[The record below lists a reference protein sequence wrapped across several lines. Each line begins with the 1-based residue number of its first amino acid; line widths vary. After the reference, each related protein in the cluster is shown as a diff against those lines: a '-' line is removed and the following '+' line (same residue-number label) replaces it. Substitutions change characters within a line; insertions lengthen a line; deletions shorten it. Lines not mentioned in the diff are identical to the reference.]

1 MTVPGCIEG
10 TKKVTPMR
18 AKTGAAQAST
28 NHCENTSPPLAA
40 ERSEADRMLRAMTDV
55 LAHRRPAS
63 AAEALKV
70 LRLGYPDIP
79 LAMRI
84 AALCADAK

>member
-1 MTVPGCIEG
+1 MVAPQGD
-10 TKKVTPMR
+10 
-18 AKTGAAQAST
+18 S
-28 NHCENTSPPLAA
+28 
-40 ERSEADRMLRAMTDV
+40 DRLLRAMTDV
-55 LAHRRPAS
+55 LDDRRPAS

-84 AALCADAK
+84 AALCARSNQLPR

>member
-1 MTVPGCIEG
+1 
-10 TKKVTPMR
+10 MR
-18 AKTGAAQAST
+18 ARAGNSQAST
-28 NHCENTSPPLAA
+28 RYPASQSPQWHAIPPIAA
-40 ERSEADRMLRAMTDV
+40 ERGDTDRLLRAMTDA
-55 LAHRRPAS
+55 LADRRPAS

-84 AALCADAK
+84 AALCAGAK

>member
-1 MTVPGCIEG
+1 VASQGPQWH
-10 TKKVTPMR
+10 
-18 AKTGAAQAST
+18 AA
-28 NHCENTSPPLAA
+28 PPIVA
-40 ERSEADRMLRAMTDV
+40 ERGDTDRLLRAMTNV
-55 LAHRRPAS
+55 LADRRPAS

-84 AALCADAK
+84 AALCAGSR

>member
-1 MTVPGCIEG
+1 
-10 TKKVTPMR
+10 MR
-18 AKTGAAQAST
+18 ATAGNTQAAAST
-28 NHCENTSPPLAA
+28 QLASENPQWRAAPPIVAA
-40 ERSEADRMLRAMTDV
+40 HGDSDRLLRAMTDV
-55 LAHRRPAS
+55 LADRRPAS

-84 AALCADAK
+84 AALCAGAK

>member
-1 MTVPGCIEG
+1 
-10 TKKVTPMR
+10 MR
-18 AKTGAAQAST
+18 ARIGAAQAAT
-28 NHCENTSPPLAA
+28 NHCQHTSSPLAA
-40 ERSEADRMLRAMTDV
+40 ERSDAERMLRAMSDV

-84 AALCADAK
+84 AALCAGAK